1 MSSQARV
8 NQLGLSPTAKP
19 LDHEVPDL
27 AVASEAAA
35 TVAHA
40 REESRSTHD
49 GTFLRCQ
56 FEHWRAQ
63 EGRSGIIAGTRDV
76 NTSACRWR
84 DEVFLTGIMAGWSSE
99 ATEDP
104 DDTLV
109 LNGRVVGADVLSPVM
124 AFRNSLEAYLYSMVE
139 QMVRQI
145 DGDIETDLHLSQR

>member
-63 EGRSGIIAGTRDV
+63 EGRSGITAGTRDV

>member
-63 EGRSGIIAGTRDV
+63 EGRSDIIAGTRDV
-76 NTSACRWR
+76 NTSARRWR